1 MYLILYYIK
10 CCKRSENDFLVLKSF
25 YSTLLVAND
34 KSGFNPSFSDPSRNI
49 LTGLNAF
56 AKDWYNWLLSNINK
70 IIAFHFV
77 LFIIFILILWV
88 VGTYIHTPSQ
98 ILQLKKKIISGS
110 VYNACVYGLDYHR
123 KRLAQPF
130 LGCGT
135 IWLIESNS
143 FWDFLALLDFL
154 VSMKRRI

>member
-98 ILQLKKKIISGS
+98 ILQLRKKIISGS

-143 FWDFLALLDFL
+143 F
-154 VSMKRRI
+154 